1 MINFLFFSLCSTKFA
16 YRLMYIIVER
26 GITMNLYTN
35 ILLSIIYITYP
46 LLLFLFYVAYNRN
59 YCNEENNLFLDVA
72 LISSFY
78 MVIKFTNPIFSDF
91 PPIIFNAI
99 LVIAYLKERK
109 GTVLFLSIVSILCY
123 TREFHL
129 NIPLIIIEYIIYFL
143 LYMVLRKK
151 KEFSDK
157 YINSFIIVKAFFF
170 TLTII
175 LSKKTLNM
183 DYANFFCQILI
194 LILMLY
200 LTVYFATLLFEKGE
214 EIIKYHMSIKEL
226 KQEKQIHTSIFKIA
240 HEIKNPIAVCKGYL
254 DMFDT
259 NNIEHSIKYIP
270 ILREEIERVLIILQD
285 FLTMTKVKVEKEP
298 MDIYLLIEDVVDSL
312 KPIMK
317 NKNIKL
323 DLEIPDSELYI
334 EGDYNRLKQ
343 VFINLIK
350 NSVEAIPDNKVGN
363 IKIYSKEN
371 NDNIEIFIEDNGI
384 GMSKEVL
391 DKIKDLF
398 FTTKANGT
406 GLGTSLC
413 IEIVE
418 AHGGKINYSSRE
430 NEGTVVS
437 VMLNL

>member
-1 MINFLFFSLCSTKFA
+1 M
-16 YRLMYIIVER
+16 
-26 GITMNLYTN
+26 
-35 ILLSIIYITYP
+35 
-46 LLLFLFYVAYNRN
+46 
-59 YCNEENNLFLDVA
+59 
-72 LISSFY
+72 
-78 MVIKFTNPIFSDF
+78 
-91 PPIIFNAI
+91 
-99 LVIAYLKERK
+99 
-109 GTVLFLSIVSILCY
+109 
-123 TREFHL
+123 
-129 NIPLIIIEYIIYFL
+129 
-143 LYMVLRKK
+143 
-151 KEFSDK
+151 
-157 YINSFIIVKAFFF
+157 
-170 TLTII
+170 
-175 LSKKTLNM
+175 
-183 DYANFFCQILI
+183 
-194 LILMLY
+194 
-200 LTVYFATLLFEKGE
+200 
-214 EIIKYHMSIKEL
+214 
-226 KQEKQIHTSIFKIA
+226 
-240 HEIKNPIAVCKGYL
+240 
-254 DMFDT
+254 
-259 NNIEHSIKYIP
+259 
-270 ILREEIERVLIILQD
+270 REEIERVLIILQD

>member
-1 MINFLFFSLCSTKFA
+1 
-16 YRLMYIIVER
+16 
-26 GITMNLYTN
+26 
-35 ILLSIIYITYP
+35 
-46 LLLFLFYVAYNRN
+46 
-59 YCNEENNLFLDVA
+59 
-72 LISSFY
+72 
-78 MVIKFTNPIFSDF
+78 
-91 PPIIFNAI
+91 
-99 LVIAYLKERK
+99 
-109 GTVLFLSIVSILCY
+109 
-123 TREFHL
+123 
-129 NIPLIIIEYIIYFL
+129 
-143 LYMVLRKK
+143 MVLRKK

-175 LSKKTLNM
+175 LSKKTLNI

-285 FLTMTKVKVEKEP
+285 FLTMTKVKVEKET

-391 DKIKDLF
+391 GKIKDLF